1 VDDKDIC
8 TDFSALKSV
17 VMASENELVKMP
29 INEPAF
35 GKRKSQIE
43 EYVEIFVDCPMTDER
58 V

>member
-8 TDFSALKSV
+8 TDFSALKSI

-35 GKRKSQIE
+35 GKKKSQIE
-43 EYVEIFVDCPMTDER
+43 E
-58 V
+58 